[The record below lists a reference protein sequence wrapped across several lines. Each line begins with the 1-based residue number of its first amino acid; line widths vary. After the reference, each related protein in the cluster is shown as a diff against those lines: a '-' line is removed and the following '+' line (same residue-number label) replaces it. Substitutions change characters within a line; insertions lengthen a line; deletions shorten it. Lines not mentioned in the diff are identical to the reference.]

1 MCSCLTHYFFFL
13 YLPFICVQ
21 QEAKNCQGYLLLV
34 TLICSE
40 HTHTALCRDM
50 ETWNFRTVRKGF
62 ISCLS
67 SRPCALTS
75 LDADGKEAF

>member
-1 MCSCLTHYFFFL
+1 MCSCLTHYFFFYICPSFVYSKRL
-13 YLPFICVQ
+13 KIVKDICYLS
-21 QEAKNCQGYLLLV
+21 LLFV
-34 TLICSE
+34 RE